1 MKSKALIAILA
12 ITVLT
17 LAGCKGGKSDGPMTF
32 SIEGKLANAAGKTL
46 YIEEMTPDNGA
57 QFIDS
62 IRCDGDGRFSFEG
75 TMTYQTFFNL
85 HTSAYDYIVLLPN
98 DGEKISVSGDANNLG
113 SSYMVDGSPESRL
126 MWQIQSYINDAN
138 KTIADIAQQ
147 DKQNRA
153 TLSEAEYEKAH
164 SITDSIFIAE
174 HNLVGVMFLNFI
186 EDNSGS
192 LSTLYAVDA
201 PFNRSGRVFY
211 AESDFEVFETVLE
224 GLEEHIP
231 DNPHTQY
238 YRTRVERARSAR
250 TIAQQQQQPGQEFIV
265 E

>member
-1 MKSKALIAILA
+1 MNKIKLTTILFLTVILI
-12 ITVLT
+12 
-17 LAGCKGGKSDGPMTF
+17 AGCKGGKNNGPMAF
-32 SIEGKLANAAGKTL
+32 SIEGSLTNAAGKML

-57 QFIDS
+57 QFLDS
-62 IRCDGDGRFSFEG
+62 ILCDDKGHFEYEG
-75 TMTYQTFFNL
+75 TMAYQTFFNL

-98 DGEKISVSGDANNLG
+98 DGEKLSISGDANDLG

-138 KTIADIAQQ
+138 ITIAEIAQQ
-147 DKQNRA
+147 DKQNRE

-164 SITDSIFIAE
+164 SVTDSIFIAE
-174 HNLVGVMFLNFI
+174 HNLMGVMFLNFI
-186 EDNSGS
+186 EDNRGS

-201 PFNRSGRVFY
+201 PFNRSGRIFY

-224 GLEEHIP
+224 GLEERIP